1 MRTHRERFGSG
12 LSARWRSWRSLTVGA
27 LVLAL
32 SAGLVS
38 AEAAPSAD
46 PVPARSGVSVEP
58 KAPAPPPVDSPSA
71 ADAAAVGPTTDNA
84 VYAYDAAG
92 RLVGLTDPDGET
104 ARYRYDAAGNRLG
117 VDRFASTTL
126 SVLSLV
132 PVRAAVGATVTLSG
146 TGFSPTAA
154 ANSVSF
160 GGKAAEVVSASAARL
175 KVKVPLAA
183 ATAKVSVTVAGA
195 TAQSPETFTLAAPA
209 PSVTTVAPASG
220 YAGTQVVLTGSGFAT
235 VTTDNVVRFGGGII
249 AEITART
256 DTALT
261 VVVPVGA
268 ATGPVEV
275 ATPDGRATSVGTFR
289 VTAGT
294 GAGEI
299 ETSEETSVTDE
310 TPPTVSV
317 TTPGNQAQV
326 IFDADAGDDISIGF
340 TESTFNSTVSVRL
353 LDPQGK
359 RLESATY
366 TGAAGDWEMI
376 DVPVSGQ
383 YSVIVDPGTGNI
395 GSVKVTLSNPLVSS
409 LSLTGATVEVP
420 FTRPGQ
426 DRLLTFPAVLGDSLS
441 LGIDATGLAKSA
453 YARLYDP
460 SGAEVDKVYVT
471 GTRLGALDIDTLAM
485 SGTYTLQLDPDAAAL
500 GTVKVTGSHYADAGT
515 LDPTGP
521 AVDLN
526 IVRPGQDGRARF
538 SGVAGQRVS
547 VGATATGFGTSTRV
561 EILQPD
567 GELLDYFLTPDGD
580 VGQWDSESLPATG
593 TYTIAVNPSSPIATG
608 KLTMTLSR
616 PVALAQLSTTGSA
629 VAVAVSR
636 LGQNAESSF
645 QGQAGARLSLGATAS
660 TFPQYVDLTV
670 LAPSGAEVVDRENV
684 TAGASTTIPLP
695 ALPETGTYRVILDP
709 NKGASGTFGL
719 TLSSE
724 IQASLTADGP
734 QQPTTVARAGQRVQ
748 ARFTAPDT
756 SSLGLAV
763 TANTIA
769 ESTEIRLIGPDGGTG
784 TLVGRVAST
793 ASDTYYLTDLTPG
806 TVYSLV
812 FEPGKAAT
820 GAMTLWLSKPVKP
833 GALSAGTPSRTGEI
847 TRPGAQLEF
856 TLDAVAGYGA
866 AVVFGDTT
874 LTKTSALIHRDP
886 AGEETS
892 LGSLSKSALD
902 GDLLAPLAVGT
913 HRVFVRPNGEAT
925 GKTTATLV
933 ADVNGGALAV
943 SGARKPVAIATAGQ
957 NAHYTFT
964 GTQGQKL
971 TLGLD
976 TPPGAWSLSVFGP
989 DGKWLVDGRSMSA
1002 STVSYALPALPAA
1015 GTYTLSVDPNSLR
1028 TGTYNLGLTTT
1039 ALALGARTS
1048 ADLAPAAASP
1058 SEARDAGAVAAS
1070 ADTKPVAAGSV
1081 PTGPDAWQPDK
1092 GSLAGYDWLTRRGD
1106 APKAPP
1112 APRAP
1117 PRSTAL
1123 TGHVL
1128 KLDGKPLAGVT
1139 VSVGG
1144 KSGRTDGQGRFLLA
1158 GISPEATTLVVDGTS
1173 ANTERR
1179 QYGRFDIRIHP
1190 KAGRAVDLGFPVWM
1204 TPLDTKHTVRF
1215 AAPAKTDV
1223 VLRTPKI
1230 PGLEVRIPKGSVV
1243 RDEKGRPVTE
1253 LGITAIPLDRPPF
1266 PLPDNGVV
1274 PVFFTVQPG
1283 GTYVFP
1289 KGAQIIY
1296 PNYTREA
1303 PGTRVEFMDY
1313 DPKGKGWYV
1322 YGHGSVSA
1330 DGRQVVPDAKTRVWA
1345 FHGAM
1350 FNTGDIIPWDDTW
1363 LEDVIDW
1370 LSGDPV
1376 ELSTGMLTDS
1386 RTDLAVG
1393 DSRGSAE
1400 ITRTYWQGDPEK
1412 RAFGIGRD
1420 LIYNAFFQSKDQW
1433 EETDL
1438 YLPGGSKT
1446 HFVRTSPGTDWTNAV
1461 FEPLDSPSGFRGSKL
1476 EWKGYQGGWELTFR
1490 DGTVWLFPQYAPL
1503 QEIRDRHGNSIRVTR
1518 LEGKRGDI
1526 TRISAPG
1533 GRWISLSYDTQH
1545 RVTGARDN
1553 AGRTT
1558 GYTYDSAGRLE
1569 TVTDPAGKI
1578 SRYTYDG
1585 TSNRIKTAVDA
1596 RGITY
1601 MSNTFDADGRVR
1613 EQTLTEGAKY
1623 TFDYTKTGTGAGRVT
1638 AASVTQPGGAVRR
1651 VEFDADGYGTSDTQ
1665 AYGSS
1670 LARRTVYER
1679 GSYHRIDAVTDPYG
1693 RRTELSYDANGYVT
1707 SAKELA
1713 GTAQARSSGTA
1724 VYDGP
1729 FDQPTSVTD
1738 PLGNTTRL
1746 AYGADGDLET
1756 VTDPENRETAFT
1768 HTPDGQVET
1777 VTDAS
1782 GAVTE
1787 YAYEHGELTA
1797 VKDAEGRT
1805 SSQFLDAAGRPV
1817 VMTDEAGA
1825 RSTVTYDVLNQAR
1838 KTTDPLGQSTVLD
1851 YDENGNLTGLTDAR
1865 NNTTIW
1871 AYDNADRPKSATD
1884 PLGAQALFGYD
1895 SAGRVSKV
1903 TGRTGQ
1909 VATAEY
1915 DLLGRATTAKYGVD
1929 LAGQAESTTTY
1940 TYDTVD
1946 LPRTVTDTVAGGQS
1960 FTYDAYDRTKTVT
1973 GPTGTVGYGYD
1984 AADRRTEMTAAG
1996 TTTRYGYDT
2005 SSILTSVTTGSQA
2018 VTFGLDAVGREK
2030 TASLPGGFT
2039 RTTGYDRTG
2048 VTTGIAY
2055 ARGAAAA
2062 VGDLAYTRDER
2073 GLQTG
2078 LSGSLASV
2086 ALPAAESGAVF
2097 GKDNRI
2103 ATFNGRSFT
2112 YDAEGQLSSDGKRT
2126 YDWNARGELTGL
2138 TETGGRASGF
2148 VYDPLGTRTATTLG
2162 GTTRKFLTD
2171 GSNPLAEQSG
2181 SGETT
2186 ATVATSGLDEYLT
2199 RTENGTT
2206 QVYLTDALGT
2216 VVGLA
2221 NPDGTVATRYTY
2233 DPYGQPTASGAASTN
2248 PYTFTGRES
2257 DGTGLLYYRSRYYDP
2272 ETGRFISQDPIGHAG
2287 GPNLYQYALSSPT
2300 TYTDPSGNNPLLI
2313 GCAGG
2318 ALFDGGTDWLI
2329 QRLSGRKVNW
2339 NQVAMSA
2346 LGGCLAGMLGAGI
2359 GGKLAARGGCNSF
2372 TPDTP
2377 VLMADGTRKAIKDI
2391 RIGDKVLATD
2401 PETGESGP
2409 REVTALIEGTGDKN
2423 LVDITI
2429 NTAGKSGTIT
2439 ATDGH
2444 PFWVPEL
2451 REWVPAAKLTPSQ
2464 WLQTSTGTWTQI
2476 TAVAHRTQKAS
2487 VNNLTVDDLHTY
2499 YVLAGATPVLVHN
2512 CGEATETV
2520 AGSGRPDGQTV
2531 FAGHGGWFLFN
2542 GWTRIP
2548 KGTSLAT
2555 YAPKGRSISDFTG
2568 FRVEIGDVSL
2578 APVKVYGPGSR
2589 VRNLRLYPPTEDLA
2603 IRNGS
2608 KTVASKTSLSDLLK
2622 PGMGT
2627 CHWAACLGSKAP

>member
-27 LVLAL
+27 LVLTL

-46 PVPARSGVSVEP
+46 PRPTPLATAGQPA
-58 KAPAPPPVDSPSA
+58 APAPQAADSPSA
-71 ADAAAVGPTTDNA
+71 ADAPAVGPTTDNA

-132 PVRAAVGATVTLSG
+132 PIRAAVGATVTLSG
-146 TGFSPTAA
+146 TGFSTTPTANA
-154 ANSVSF
+154 VSF
-160 GGKAAEVVSASAARL
+160 GGKPAEVVSASATRL
-175 KVKVPLAA
+175 KVKVPQAA
-183 ATAKVSVTVAGA
+183 ATAKVSVTVAGT

-220 YAGTQVVLTGSGFAT
+220 YAGTQVVLTGSGFAP
-235 VTTDNVVRFGGGII
+235 VTTDNVVRFGGGVI

-275 ATPDGRATSVGTFR
+275 ATPDGRATSAGTFK

-294 GAGEI
+294 GAGVI

-317 TTPGNQAQV
+317 TTPANQAQV
-326 IFDADAGDDISIGF
+326 IFDADAGDDISVGF
-340 TESTFNSTVSVRL
+340 TESTFNSTVTVRL

-366 TGAAGDWEMI
+366 TGSAGDWEMI

-395 GSVKVTLSNPLVSS
+395 GSVKVTVSKPLVSS

-460 SGAEVDKVYVT
+460 SGEEVDKVYVT
-471 GTRLGALDIDTLAM
+471 GTRLGALDVDTLAM

-515 LDPTGP
+515 LDATGP

-538 SGVAGQRVS
+538 AGVAGQRVS
-547 VGATATGFGTSTRV
+547 IGATAAGFGTSTRV
-561 EILQPD
+561 EIVQPD
-567 GELLDYFLTPDGD
+567 GELLDYFLAPDGD
-580 VGQWDSESLPATG
+580 VGQWDSEALPATG
-593 TYTIAVNPSSPIATG
+593 TYTIAVNPSSPVATG

-645 QGQAGARLSLGATAS
+645 EGQAGARLSLGATAS

-670 LAPSGAEVVDRENV
+670 LAPSGEEVVDRENV
-684 TAGASTTIPLP
+684 TAGTSTTIPLP

-709 NKGASGTFGL
+709 NKGTSGTFGL
-719 TLSSE
+719 TLSPE
-724 IQASLTADGP
+724 IQASLTADGS
-734 QQPTTVARAGQRVQ
+734 QQPITVARPGQRVQ
-748 ARFTAPDT
+748 ARFTAPDA

-784 TLVGRVAST
+784 TLVGRVSGT

-806 TVYSLV
+806 TAYSLV

-820 GAMTLWLSKPVKP
+820 GAMKLWLSKPIKP

-933 ADVNGGALAV
+933 ADVNGGTLAV
-943 SGARKPVAIATAGQ
+943 NGARKPVTIATAGQ

-1039 ALALGARTS
+1039 ALARGARTA
-1048 ADLAPAAASP
+1048 ADIAPAAGAP
-1058 SEARDAGAVAAS
+1058 GGVRAAGTVDAGA
-1070 ADTKPVAAGSV
+1070 DTKADPKPAAGSV

-1112 APRAP
+1112 ALRAP

-1144 KSGRTDGQGRFLLA
+1144 KSGRTDGRGRFLLA
-1158 GISPEATTLVVDGTS
+1158 GISAEATTLVVDGTS
-1173 ANTERR
+1173 ANTGQR
-1179 QYGRFDIRIHP
+1179 QYGRYDIRIHP

-1204 TPLDTKHTVRF
+1204 TPLDTKHTARF

-1243 RDEKGRPVTE
+1243 RDEKGKPVTE
-1253 LGITAIPLDRPPF
+1253 LGITAIPIDRPPF

-1303 PGTRVEFMDY
+1303 PGTRVDFMDY

-1350 FNTGDIIPWDDTW
+1350 FNTGDILPWDDTW

-1376 ELSTGMLTDS
+1376 ELSTGKLTDS

-1393 DSRGSAE
+1393 NSRGSAE

-1420 LIYNAFFQSKDQW
+1420 LIYNAFFHSQDQW

-1553 AGRTT
+1553 TGRTT
-1558 GYTYDSAGRLE
+1558 GYTYDSSGRLE

-1585 TSNRIKTAVDA
+1585 TSNRIRTAVDA

-1601 MSNTFDADGRVR
+1601 MSNTFDADGRVK

-1623 TFDYTKTGTGAGRVT
+1623 TFDYTKTGSGAGRVT

-1651 VEFDADGYGTSDTQ
+1651 VEFDGDGYGASDTQ

-1670 LARRTVYER
+1670 FARRTVYQR

-1707 SAKELA
+1707 SVKELA
-1713 GTAQARSSGTA
+1713 GTPQARSSGTT

-1746 AYGADGDLET
+1746 AYDTNGDLET
-1756 VTDPENRETAFT
+1756 VTDPQNRETAFT

-1787 YAYEHGELTA
+1787 FAYEHGELTG

-1838 KTTDPLGQSTVLD
+1838 RTTDPLGQSTVLD

-1871 AYDNADRPKSATD
+1871 AYDDADRPESATD

-1895 SAGRVSKV
+1895 AAGRVARV
-1903 TGRTGQ
+1903 TSRTGE

-1915 DLLGRATTAKYGVD
+1915 DLLGRATVAKYGVD

-1940 TYDTVD
+1940 AYDAVD
-1946 LPRTVTDTVAGGQS
+1946 LPKTVTDTVAGAQS

-1973 GPTGTVGYGYD
+1973 GPTGTVGYDYD

-2018 VTFGLDAVGREK
+2018 VTFGLDAVGRER

-2048 VTTGIAY
+2048 VTTAIAY
-2055 ARGAAAA
+2055 TRGGAG
-2062 VGDLAYTRDER
+2062 VGDLTYTRDER

-2103 ATFNGRSFT
+2103 TTFNGRSFS
-2112 YDAEGQLSSDGKRT
+2112 YDAEGQLTSDGKRT
-2126 YDWNARGELTGL
+2126 YDWNARGELAGL

-2148 VYDPLGTRTATTLG
+2148 AYDPLGTRTGTTLG

-2171 GSNPLAEQSG
+2171 GSNPLVEQSG
-2181 SGETT
+2181 SGGTT
-2186 ATVATSGLDEYLT
+2186 ATVAASGLDEYLT

-2221 NPDGTVATRYTY
+2221 DPDGTVATRYTY
-2233 DPYGQPTASGAASTN
+2233 DPYGQPTATGAASSN
-2248 PYTFTGRES
+2248 PYTFTGREN
-2257 DGTGLLYYRSRYYDP
+2257 DGTGLLYYRNRYYDP

-2300 TYTDPSGNNPLLI
+2300 TYTDPSGNNPLLAA
-2313 GCAGG
+2313 CVGG
-2318 ALFDGGTDWLI
+2318 ALFDGGLDWLT

-2339 NQVAMSA
+2339 NQVGMSA
-2346 LGGCLAGMLGAGI
+2346 LGGCLGGMLGVGL

-2377 VLMADGTRKAIKDI
+2377 VLMADGTRKAIKDV

-2409 REVTALIEGTGDKN
+2409 REVTALIEGTGDKT

-2429 NTAGKSGTIT
+2429 DDGSGAAKLT

-2444 PFWVPEL
+2444 PFWVPDL
-2451 REWVPAAKLTPSQ
+2451 REWVEAAKLQPGQ
-2464 WLQTSTGTWTQI
+2464 WLRTSTGTWTQV
-2476 TAVAHRTQKAS
+2476 TAVTTRTQKGT

-2499 YVLAGATPVLVHN
+2499 YALAGTTPILAHNSNECPFTFADMGNGDFVSPGGLVYRPGKIDHVLAHSVRNPSRATH
-2512 CGEATETV
+2512 
-2520 AGSGRPDGQTV
+2520 TV
-2531 FAGHGGWFLFN
+2531 FIEKSPNKVLDLVDEA
-2542 GWTRIP
+2542 WTR
-2548 KGTSLAT
+2548 
-2555 YAPKGRSISDFTG
+2555 RSQ
-2568 FRVEIGDVSL
+2568 
-2578 APVKVYGPGSR
+2578 
-2589 VRNLRLYPPTEDLA
+2589 A
-2603 IRNGS
+2603 IRDPHDKFQFTIPMGRVIGTNGEDYIRMAVDPA
-2608 KTVASKTSLSDLLK
+2608 TNRILSAYPIFK
-2622 PGMGT
+2622 P
-2627 CHWAACLGSKAP
+2627 